1 MENFWQ
7 IISNWKSLL
16 KEKCCFLNY
25 RLFPSL
31 ARASLTLHA
40 KQVLW
45 HQINFAFSGQN
56 VSCMITTEKPL
67 YCYNQIF
74 SITVWTAFSSS
85 KGGSFLSN
93 WSICS
98 LPRSHLLLS
107 SRSDVA
113 VLLSWLQSGCASL
126 HQPSIQ
132 PALSLKLFF
141 SLYALFFFTQ
151 QHHEGG

>member
-25 RLFPSL
+25 RLFPDL
-31 ARASLTLHA
+31 ASLTLHA

-45 HQINFAFSGQN
+45 HQRNSAFSGQN
-56 VSCMITTEKPL
+56 VSCMITTEKPF

-74 SITVWTAFSSS
+74 SITVWMTFSSS

-107 SRSDVA
+107 SRSDAA
-113 VLLSWLQSGCASL
+113 VLLSCLQPSCASL

-141 SLYALFFFTQ
+141 NLYSSFFFTQ
-151 QHHEGG
+151 QHREGG